1 MKATKGEKVFY
12 VVNTVFLI
20 VVALLCVLPL
30 VHIFAV
36 SLSSS
41 TAVTMGRVT
50 FWPVDFN
57 TTAYTYILENSMF
70 WRSMGTSV
78 VRVLLGVAVN
88 LLFTVISA
96 YPLSKSN
103 QKFTGRTFYAWLF
116 FIPMVLNGGLMPTF
130 FLIKELKLLN
140 SIWALILP
148 GAVPVFYVLILL
160 NFYRTLPEELEEA
173 AIVDGAGQWR
183 ILFQIILP
191 LSLPSLATIS
201 VYSILAHWNSWFDG
215 MIYMNTPIK
224 YPLMTYLQTTVLQ
237 IDLSKLTPE
246 EAKRMATLGSRSF
259 KSAQI
264 FLACVPVLFTYPFFQ
279 KYFVKGMVVGS
290 VKG

>member
-1 MKATKGEKVFY
+1 MKATRGEKIFY
-12 VVNTVFLI
+12 AVNSVFL
-20 VVALLCVLPL
+20 VLVAFLCLMPL
-30 VHIFAV
+30 VHIFAI
-36 SLSSS
+36 SLSSN
-41 TAVTMGRVT
+41 TAVTTGRVT
-50 FWPVDFN
+50 FWPVDFSA
-57 TTAYTYILENSMF
+57 TAYTYILENSMF
-70 WRSMGTSV
+70 WTSMGTSV
-78 VRVLLGVAVN
+78 VRVVLGLAVN
-88 LLFTVISA
+88 LLLTVTCA

-103 QKFTGRTFYAWLF
+103 QRFRARTVYAWFF
-116 FIPMVLNGGLMPTF
+116 FIPMILNGGLVPTF
-130 FLIKELKLLN
+130 FLVKEMKLLN

-148 GAVPVFYVLILL
+148 SAVPVFYILIML

-173 AIVDGAGQWR
+173 AIVDGAGQWK
-183 ILFQIILP
+183 ILTKIILP

-215 MIYMNTPIK
+215 MIYMNTPLK

-246 EAKRMATLGSRSF
+246 EAQRMATLGSRSF

-279 KYFVKGMVVGS
+279 KYFVKGMVLGS